1 MSDENDVIAD
11 DGEEIKEDSGLEEG
25 ELEESEV
32 EKKKSKK
39 TDDVE
44 DWDKL
49 PNEGTE
55 EENEL
60 DKENW

>member
-1 MSDENDVIAD
+1 MSDENDIITD
-11 DGEEIKEDSGLEEG
+11 DGEEIKEDAEVEEGLEEG
-25 ELEESEV
+25 EV
-32 EKKKSKK
+32 EKKKGKK
-39 TDDVE
+39 VDDE

-49 PNEGTE
+49 PNEGAEET